1 MSRIKKNNN
10 NKNKTNKNINKNNKR
25 NTKKKEPINQINKDK
40 IIKTSI
46 FIVLILVVILTT
58 FFLGKRRNMEKHPYL
73 TAIQTYNSRNENS
86 ISKNIKENSDNSVN
100 VDNEN
105 KKENDDLDKEKLAN
119 IEKCY
124 VFDGESNRNTIKIN
138 LSDGFNDKWI
148 DKITVRVSFKGEDAN
163 ITPVGEIYKSN
174 ILTQNK
180 NYIDFEFFKNIDNY
194 IVKDKIDINNFDELF
209 NYKNMNN
216 EPFDLTFSL
225 RSNDEEARILNIKI
239 LDVKDYN
246 TDEIKEKYQKIESE
260 MK

>member
-1 MSRIKKNNN
+1 MSRIKKNNSD
-10 NKNKTNKNINKNNKR
+10 KNKKR
-25 NTKKKEPINQINKDK
+25 NIKKKEPRKQISKDQ

-46 FIVLILVVILTT
+46 FIILILIVILTT
-58 FFLGKRRNMEKHPYL
+58 FFLGKRRNIEKYPYL
-73 TAIQTYNSRNENS
+73 TAIQTYNLRNKNS
-86 ISKNIKENSDNSVN
+86 VSKKIEVDSDNN
-100 VDNEN
+100 INTNNEN
-105 KKENDDLDKEKLAN
+105 KKENDYLDKEKLAN

-124 VFDGESNRNTIKIN
+124 VFDGESDQNTIKIN
-138 LSDGFNDKWI
+138 LSDGFNDKWVE
-148 DKITVRVSFKGEDAN
+148 KIKVRVSFKGEDAN

-180 NYIDFEFFKNIDNY
+180 NYIDFEFFKNTDNY
-194 IVKDKIDINNFDELF
+194 IIKDKIDINNFDELF

-260 MK
+260 MNSR

>member
-1 MSRIKKNNN
+1 MPRTKKNNN
-10 NKNKTNKNINKNNKR
+10 NKTNKNMNRNKKQKV
-25 NTKKKEPINQINKDK
+25 KKKELKKQISKDQ

-46 FIVLILVVILTT
+46 LIILTLIVILTT
-58 FFLGKRRNMEKHPYL
+58 FFLGKRRNMEKYPYL

-105 KKENDDLDKEKLAN
+105 KKENDDLNKEKLAN

-124 VFDGESNRNTIKIN
+124 VFDRDSDQNTIKIN
-138 LSDGFNDKWI
+138 LSDGFNDKWVE
-148 DKITVRVSFKGEDAN
+148 KIKVRVSFKGEDAN

-180 NYIDFEFFKNIDNY
+180 NYIDFEFFKNTDNY
-194 IVKDKIDINNFDELF
+194 IIKDKIDINNFDELF

-225 RSNDEEARILNIKI
+225 RANDEEARILNIKI